1 MENYYAAYAGGDTD
15 SLEMIAQPLSDNEK
29 SYITTF
35 SEYYEDYQ
43 NITCYSTKGATDDS
57 YLVSVCYDLK
67 FKGWILRHREWI
79 SSMWRETEREI

>member
-43 NITCYSTKGATDDS
+43 NITCYSTKGEPMILIW
-57 YLVSVCYDLK
+57 YLYAM
-67 FKGWILRHREWI
+67 I
-79 SSMWRETEREI
+79 

>member
-43 NITCYSTKGATDDS
+43 NITCYSTKG
-57 YLVSVCYDLK
+57 
-67 FKGWILRHREWI
+67 GNR
-79 SSMWRETEREI
+79 